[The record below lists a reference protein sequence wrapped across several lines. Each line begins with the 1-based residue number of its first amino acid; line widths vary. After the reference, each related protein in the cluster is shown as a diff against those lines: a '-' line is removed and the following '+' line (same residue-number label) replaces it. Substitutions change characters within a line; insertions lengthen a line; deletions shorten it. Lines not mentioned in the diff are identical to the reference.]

1 MAGETNTANYSP
13 DLTAPPLSTPY
24 RLDEGYS
31 DETRSQVDKELVDL
45 PSDDVMPLPD
55 WLLANSEEDRAEIAY
70 SLLRTLPSSTVAA
83 VVDRLAPVLHMDPV
97 VKLPPEITSEI
108 FSYLDPKTLLTASL
122 ASRAWRGRII
132 DSGLWR
138 GKYIDEGWRVDIDAI
153 RSFEE
158 RQPKLS
164 SPCLRK
170 SRLRNAD
177 TDDGEPKNKK
187 RVPPSWLD
195 SRTTGYV
202 GSYIIGRQDGQQTF
216 AEADTEGD
224 HLMSDV
230 ANDQNGSTSAGHQ
243 LGSNSI
249 RGSQTDLSRTTHG
262 PTSSSAFSP
271 PKSSILL
278 RMPNGGAR
286 INWLHLYKQRRRLE
300 ENWNRGRLTK
310 FQIPHPEHLA
320 ECHKEC
326 IYSIQ
331 FSGNWLVSG
340 SRDRT
345 VRVWNIDTQ
354 RLRYRP
360 LVGHSKSVLC
370 LQFDPR
376 PSEDIIMTGSS
387 DKSVI
392 IWRFSTGEK
401 LKEIT
406 PAHQDSVL
414 NLRFDERYLVTCSK
428 DRLIK
433 VWNRRELMPGDKDY
447 PVIHHGSGAMFPAHI
462 VDISELPS
470 PITDTELAKRHI
482 RSLAPYSLLMTIAG
496 HGAAVNAIQISE
508 DEIIS
513 ASGDRLIKIWNIRS
527 GLCKKTLVGH
537 EKGIACVQ
545 FDGRRIISGSNDDSV
560 RIFDH
565 SSGAEVACLSGHAD
579 LVRTVQA
586 GFGDPP
592 GAEEAMKME
601 ALAVDNEFLDARCSD
616 EAVDYGPRALRRA
629 GHHQNTAGSRNP
641 KDIKALGAH
650 IPPGGGGSKWAR
662 IVSGSYDE
670 LVLVWKKDRDG
681 AWVVGQ
687 PLSHVKTLK
696 QINGEDTDDEAPPRG
711 SRNAFA
717 PQAQRV
723 RPTNPAAGP
732 ATNHPF
738 PPQLQQHP
746 PIVQAPGAA
755 HHHQYHHAARNQQAR
770 ANNNNNNNG
779 NGNGN
784 NPPSSRVFKV
794 QFDARKIV
802 CATQDPRIVVWDFA
816 DDDEEIKEA
825 SQFFT
830 SL

>member
-1 MAGETNTANYSP
+1 MAGETTAANYSP
-13 DLTAPPLSTPY
+13 DLTAPSLPAPY

-31 DETRSQVDKELVDL
+31 DETRSQVDKELADL

-70 SLLRTLPSSTVAA
+70 SLLRTLPTSTVAA

-108 FSYLDPKTLLTASL
+108 FSYLEPKTLLTASL

-158 RQPKLS
+158 RQSKLS
-164 SPCLRK
+164 SPSL
-170 SRLRNAD
+170 
-177 TDDGEPKNKK
+177 
-187 RVPPSWLD
+187 
-195 SRTTGYV
+195 
-202 GSYIIGRQDGQQTF
+202 Q
-216 AEADTEGD
+216 
-224 HLMSDV
+224 
-230 ANDQNGSTSAGHQ
+230 
-243 LGSNSI
+243 
-249 RGSQTDLSRTTHG
+249 LSRTTPG
-262 PTSSSAFSP
+262 PMPSSAQSS

-278 RMPNGGAR
+278 RMPNGGVR

-331 FSGNWLVSG
+331 FWGNWLVSG

-392 IWRFSTGEK
+392 MWRFSTGEK
-401 LKEIT
+401 LKEIA

-433 VWNRRELMPGDKDY
+433 VWNRRELMPGDKEY
-447 PVIHHGSGAMFPAHI
+447 PVVHHGSGVMFPAHI

-470 PITDTELAKRHI
+470 PITETELAKRQI

-527 GLCKKTLVGH
+527 GICKKTLVGH

-601 ALAVDNEFLDARCSD
+601 ALAVDNEFRDARRSD
-616 EAVDYGPRALRRA
+616 EA
-629 GHHQNTAGSRNP
+629 
-641 KDIKALGAH
+641 
-650 IPPGGGGSKWAR
+650 
-662 IVSGSYDE
+662 
-670 LVLVWKKDRDG
+670 
-681 AWVVGQ
+681 
-687 PLSHVKTLK
+687 
-696 QINGEDTDDEAPPRG
+696 
-711 SRNAFA
+711 
-717 PQAQRV
+717 
-723 RPTNPAAGP
+723 
-732 ATNHPF
+732 
-738 PPQLQQHP
+738 
-746 PIVQAPGAA
+746 
-755 HHHQYHHAARNQQAR
+755 
-770 ANNNNNNNG
+770 
-779 NGNGN
+779 
-784 NPPSSRVFKV
+784 V

-830 SL
+830 GL

>member
-1 MAGETNTANYSP
+1 MAGETTAANYSP
-13 DLTAPPLSTPY
+13 DLAAPSISAPY

-31 DETRSQVDKELVDL
+31 DETRSQVDKELAEP
-45 PSDDVMPLPD
+45 PSDDGMPLPD

-70 SLLRTLPSSTVAA
+70 SLLRTLSTSTVAA
-83 VVDRLAPVLHMDPV
+83 LVDRLAPVLHMDPV

-122 ASRAWRGRII
+122 ASRAWQGRII

-138 GKYIDEGWRVDIDAI
+138 GKYIDEGWRVDIEAI

-158 RQPKLS
+158 RQSKLS
-164 SPCLRK
+164 SPSLRK

-177 TDDGEPKNKK
+177 TDVGEPKNKK

-202 GSYIIGRQDGQQTF
+202 GSYIIGRQDGQQTS

-230 ANDQNGSTSAGHQ
+230 ANDQSESTASGHQ
-243 LGSNSI
+243 LDSNNI
-249 RGSQTDLSRTTHG
+249 RGSQTDLSRTAHG
-262 PTSSSAFSP
+262 PTSSSAHSA

-320 ECHKEC
+320 D
-326 IYSIQ
+326 
-331 FSGNWLVSG
+331 
-340 SRDRT
+340 RDRT

-392 IWRFSTGEK
+392 LWRFSTGEK
-401 LKEIT
+401 LKEIA

-414 NLRFDERYLVTCSK
+414 NLKFDERYLVTCSK

-447 PVIHHGSGAMFPAHI
+447 PVVHHGAGSIFPAHI
-462 VDISELPS
+462 VDINELPS
-470 PITDTELAKRHI
+470 PITETELAKRHI
-482 RSLAPYSLLMTIAG
+482 RNLAPYSLLMTIAG

-527 GLCKKTLVGH
+527 GVCKKTLVGH
-537 EKGIACVQ
+537 DKGIACVQ

-565 SSGAEVACLSGHAD
+565 SSGAEVACLTGHAD

-592 GAEEAMKME
+592 GAEEAMKLE
-601 ALAVDNEFLDARCSD
+601 ALAVDNEFLDARRSD

-629 GHHQNTAGSRNP
+629 GHRQNTAGSRNP

-696 QINGEDTDDEAPPRG
+696 QINGEDTDDEIPPPHG
-711 SRNAFA
+711 PRNAFA
-717 PQAQRV
+717 QQAQRN

-732 ATNHPF
+732 ATNR
-738 PPQLQQHP
+738 PQLQQHLP
-746 PIVQAPGAA
+746 VVQAPGAA
-755 HHHQYHHAARNQQAR
+755 HQHHHHHAARNQQAR
-770 ANNNNNNNG
+770 GNNNNNNN
-779 NGNGN
+779 N
-784 NPPSSRVFKV
+784 NDNNPPPSSRVFKV

-830 SL
+830 GL

>member
-1 MAGETNTANYSP
+1 MAGETTAANYSP
-13 DLTAPPLSTPY
+13 DLTAPSLAAPY

-31 DETRSQVDKELVDL
+31 DETRSQVDKELADL

-70 SLLRTLPSSTVAA
+70 SLLRTLPTSTVAA
-83 VVDRLAPVLHMDPV
+83 VVDRLAPLLHMDPV

-108 FSYLDPKTLLTASL
+108 FSYLEPKTLLTASL
-122 ASRAWRGRII
+122 ASRAWRGRLI

-158 RQPKLS
+158 RQSKLS
-164 SPCLRK
+164 SPSLRK

-202 GSYIIGRQDGQQTF
+202 GSYIIGRQDGQQTS

-230 ANDQNGSTSAGHQ
+230 ANDQSGSTSSEHQ
-243 LGSNSI
+243 LRSNSI
-249 RGSQTDLSRTTHG
+249 RDSQTELSRTTHG
-262 PTSSSAFSP
+262 PMSSSAQSS

-331 FSGNWLVSG
+331 FWGNWL
-340 SRDRT
+340 
-345 VRVWNIDTQ
+345 

-360 LVGHSKSVLC
+360 LVGHSQSVLC

-401 LKEIT
+401 LKEIS

-433 VWNRRELMPGDKDY
+433 VWNRR
-447 PVIHHGSGAMFPAHI
+447 
-462 VDISELPS
+462 
-470 PITDTELAKRHI
+470 
-482 RSLAPYSLLMTIAG
+482 

-527 GLCKKTLVGH
+527 GICKKTLVGH

-601 ALAVDNEFLDARCSD
+601 ALAVDNEFLDARRSD

-650 IPPGGGGSKWAR
+650 IPPGGGGM
-662 IVSGSYDE
+662 
-670 LVLVWKKDRDG
+670 LVWKKDKDG

-696 QINGEDTDDEAPPRG
+696 QINGEDTDDEAPPRNP
-711 SRNAFA
+711 RNAFA
-717 PQAQRV
+717 QQAQRV
-723 RPTNPAAGP
+723 RPPNPAAGP

-738 PPQLQQHP
+738 APQLQQHP
-746 PIVQAPGAA
+746 PVVQAPGAT
-755 HHHQYHHAARNQQAR
+755 HHHHHHHAARNQQAR
-770 ANNNNNNNG
+770 ANNNNNNG
-779 NGNGN
+779 NNNGN

-830 SL
+830 GL

>member
-1 MAGETNTANYSP
+1 MAGETTAANYSP
-13 DLTAPPLSTPY
+13 DLTAPSLPAPY

-31 DETRSQVDKELVDL
+31 DETRSQVDKELADL

-70 SLLRTLPSSTVAA
+70 SLLRTLPTSTVAA

-108 FSYLDPKTLLTASL
+108 FSYLEPKTLLTASL

-158 RQPKLS
+158 RQSKLS
-164 SPCLRK
+164 SPSLRK

-195 SRTTGYV
+195 SRSTGYV
-202 GSYIIGRQDGQQTF
+202 GSYIIGRQDGQQTS

-230 ANDQNGSTSAGHQ
+230 ANDQSGSTSSEHQ
-243 LGSNSI
+243 LRSSSI
-249 RGSQTDLSRTTHG
+249 RETQTELSRTTPG
-262 PTSSSAFSP
+262 PMPSSAQSS

-278 RMPNGGAR
+278 RMPNGGVR

-331 FSGNWLVSG
+331 FWGNWLVSG

-392 IWRFSTGEK
+392 MWRFSTGEK
-401 LKEIT
+401 LKEIA

-433 VWNRRELMPGDKDY
+433 VWNRRELMPGDKEY
-447 PVIHHGSGAMFPAHI
+447 PVVHHGSGAMFPAHI

-470 PITDTELAKRHI
+470 PITETELAKRQI

-527 GLCKKTLVGH
+527 GICKKTLVGH

-601 ALAVDNEFLDARCSD
+601 ALAVDNEFHDARRSD

-670 LVLVWKKDRDG
+670 LVLVWKKDIDG

-696 QINGEDTDDEAPPRG
+696 QINGEDTDDEAPPRNP
-711 SRNAFA
+711 RNAFA
-717 PQAQRV
+717 QQAQRV
-723 RPTNPAAGP
+723 RPPNPAAGP

-738 PPQLQQHP
+738 TPQLQQHP
-746 PIVQAPGAA
+746 PVVQAPGAT
-755 HHHQYHHAARNQQAR
+755 HHHHHHHAARNQQAR
-770 ANNNNNNNG
+770 ANNNNNNN
-779 NGNGN
+779 NNNNGN

-830 SL
+830 GL